1 MRLGYLWVVMLILL
15 SKRSSVSE
23 WRASSYSYIWSVL
36 RTFIFPWGNLT
47 STVKG
52 YYYQP
57 GQCHEKCWIL
67 PPCSSFPFILM
78 GTYSHILLYG
88 HIENNFCVLYKT
100 QDEEI
105 HYILRSQFEGLCV
118 IFQLYF
124 SPGERLCLIRIYVS
138 IFTKAAREL
147 QAKFSFQM
155 CLLLHCRHLTKQ
167 YSPIKNFRAASLCK
181 NFFNGDQF

>member
-1 MRLGYLWVVMLILL
+1 MSCLSFWVRDPLCQSGELLPIVTYGLFLGL
-15 SKRSSVSE
+15 S
-23 WRASSYSYIWSVL
+23 
-36 RTFIFPWGNLT
+36 FFPG
-47 STVKG
+47 
-52 YYYQP
+52 
-57 GQCHEKCWIL
+57 EIL
-67 PPCSSFPFILM
+67 PPLLRVITINQANATKSAGFCPHVQVSRPSWWVM
-78 GTYSHILLYG
+78 YSHILLYG

-105 HYILRSQFEGLCV
+105 HYIFKVSVWGLCV

-167 YSPIKNFRAASLCK
+167 YSPIKNFRAALFCK
-181 NFFNGDQF
+181 NFF